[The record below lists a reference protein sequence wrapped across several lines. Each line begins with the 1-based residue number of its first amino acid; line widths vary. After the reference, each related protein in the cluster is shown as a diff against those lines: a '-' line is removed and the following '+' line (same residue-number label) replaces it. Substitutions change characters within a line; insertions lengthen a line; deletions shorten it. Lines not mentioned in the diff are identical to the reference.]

1 MVDECAESGNE
12 RNLYKS
18 QELLDVQLCSFRIQG
33 RGSVLMCGNRGDEVS
48 NAERVES
55 ESCFSNPKTVVVF
68 HPEYSMT
75 RTILFRSWLSV
86 ASVMLSSERRR
97 ESQSLCLL
105 LESGHGGS
113 TSSNGSSGN
122 SASCSS
128 LFKSPPLGSPRDILC
143 HGDSASWPSLFDLRD
158 QWD

>member
-1 MVDECAESGNE
+1 MVDECALSGDE
-12 RNLYKS
+12 RNLYKN
-18 QELLDVQLCSFRIQG
+18 QELLDVQLCSLRVQG
-33 RGSVLMCGNRGDEVS
+33 RGSVLVCGDRGYEVS

-55 ESCFSNPKTVVVF
+55 ESCFSSPKTVVVF
-68 HPEYSMT
+68 HPEYSVT
-75 RTILFRSWLSV
+75 RPILFRSWLSV

-105 LESGHGGS
+105 ESGHGGS

-128 LFKSPPLGSPRDILC
+128 LFKSLPLGSPRDILC

>member
-1 MVDECAESGNE
+1 MVDECAGSSDEC
-12 RNLYKS
+12 NLYKN
-18 QELLDVQLCSFRIQG
+18 QELLDVQLCSLRVQG
-33 RGSVLMCGNRGDEVS
+33 RGSVLVCGDRGEEGS

-55 ESCFSNPKTVVVF
+55 ESCFSSPKTVVVF
-68 HPEYSMT
+68 HPEYSIT

-86 ASVMLSSERRR
+86 ALMMLCSERRR
-97 ESQSLCLL
+97 ESQSLCL

-128 LFKSPPLGSPRDILC
+128 LFRSLPLGSPRDILC

>member
-1 MVDECAESGNE
+1 MVDECAGSGDE
-12 RNLYKS
+12 RNLYKN
-18 QELLDVQLCSFRIQG
+18 QELLDVQLCSLRVQG
-33 RGSVLMCGNRGDEVS
+33 RGSVLVCGDRGDEVS
-48 NAERVES
+48 NTERVES
-55 ESCFSNPKTVVVF
+55 ESCFSSPKTVVVF
-68 HPEYSMT
+68 HPEYSIT
-75 RTILFRSWLSV
+75 RTILFRSRLSV
-86 ASVMLSSERRR
+86 ASVMLSSEGRR
-97 ESQSLCLL
+97 ESQSLCL

-128 LFKSPPLGSPRDILC
+128 LFKSLPLGSPGDILC

>member
-1 MVDECAESGNE
+1 MVDECAGSGDE
-12 RNLYKS
+12 RNLYKN
-18 QELLDVQLCSFRIQG
+18 QELLDVQLCSLRVQG
-33 RGSVLMCGNRGDEVS
+33 RGSVLVCGDRGDEVS

-55 ESCFSNPKTVVVF
+55 ESCFSSPKTVVVF
-68 HPEYSMT
+68 HPEYSIT

-105 LESGHGGS
+105 ESGHGGS
-113 TSSNGSSGN
+113 TGSNGSSGN
-122 SASCSS
+122 STSCSS
-128 LFKSPPLGSPRDILC
+128 LFKSLPLGSPRDILC
-143 HGDSASWPSLFDLRD
+143 HCDSASWD